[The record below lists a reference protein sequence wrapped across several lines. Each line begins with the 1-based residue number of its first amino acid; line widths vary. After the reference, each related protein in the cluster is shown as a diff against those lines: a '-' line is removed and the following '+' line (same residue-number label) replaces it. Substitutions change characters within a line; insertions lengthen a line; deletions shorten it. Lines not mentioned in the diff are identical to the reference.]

1 MKFNKLHQPTS
12 KSIWTGRTSDDLQY
26 WHQAIQCLPDLN
38 IPMDAKGKKVGILGY
53 AGEEGVT
60 RNRGRKGAANGPNA
74 IRKMMA
80 PMAYHLP
87 DESQLFDLGDIVS
100 MGNNMEQSHDVISET
115 VSHLLGNKVFPVLL
129 GGGHDLA
136 FAHGRGVFN
145 HVKAK
150 GEKLGIINL
159 DAHFDLRPMVDGK
172 GHSGSPFFQLAKDS
186 TSDFHYLC
194 FGIQSAA
201 NPASLFTTAKQLKVS
216 WMEMEDFKL
225 SNWENIVLVLNDFC
239 NSVNKIYLTIDL
251 DGFSSAY
258 APGVS
263 APSPMGF
270 SPELAF
276 KVLDWI
282 ARSGKLISMDV
293 VELNPEFDQDNAT
306 ARLAARC
313 VEFVL
318 RKHL

>member
-1 MKFNKLHQPTS
+1 MKINKLHQPTS
-12 KSIWTGRTSDDLQY
+12 KSIWTGRTSHNLQY
-26 WHQAIQCLPDLN
+26 WHQAIQCLQDLT
-38 IPMDAKGKKVGILGY
+38 IPKDVKGKKIGILGY
-53 AGEEGVT
+53 ASDAGVS
-60 RNRGRKGAANGPNA
+60 RNMGRRGAANGPHA
-74 IRKMMA
+74 IRTMMA
-80 PMAYHLP
+80 TMAFHLP
-87 DESQLFDLGDIVS
+87 NETQFFDLGDIVTLD
-100 MGNNMEQSHDVISET
+100 NNLEQSHDLITET
-115 VSHLLGNKVFPVLL
+115 VSELLENKVFPVLL

-136 FAHGRGVFN
+136 LAHGRGVFKQ
-145 HVKAK
+145 VKSK

-159 DAHFDLRPMVDGK
+159 DAHFDLRPLVDGK
-172 GHSGSPFFQLAKDS
+172 GHSGSPFYQLAKEYP
-186 TSDFHYLC
+186 SDFHYLC
-194 FGIQSAA
+194 LGIQSAA
-201 NPASLFTTAKQLKVS
+201 NPGSLFTTAKQLKVS
-216 WMEMEDFKL
+216 WLEMEDFTL
-225 SNWENIVLVLNDFC
+225 FNWENIVLILNDFC

-276 KVLDWI
+276 KVLEWI

-318 RKHL
+318 RKTS